1 MARSK
6 FPGGNTA
13 LTAAGQRPSGAAGDV
28 LFGTSADFPR
38 LIEVDVD
45 HIEPNPNQ
53 PRRNFN
59 DAELEALARSIERYG
74 LKQPILV
81 REIEGRS
88 GAYLLVAGERRWR
101 AHRLLG
107 RATIFAVITTGNV
120 DELSLVENMQRADL
134 NVVEQARGMVGL
146 IEVHGYTQEEVG
158 KIVGLSR
165 ADVAGTLSVSRLP
178 DDIIREYE
186 ANPKIVTR
194 SALIAVAAAPES
206 ARAELWRRA
215 AAGATVAELR
225 DIKRD
230 AKAPIDAGGRELRT
244 LGQGL
249 IQIGKGIE
257 RVVVVKEHITP
268 EHREALITLRRRIS
282 ALLGD

>member
-6 FPGGNTA
+6 FTSNNLA
-13 LTAAGQRPSGAAGDV
+13 LTAAGQRPAGGGDV

-38 LIEVDVD
+38 LIEVEVD

-53 PRRNFN
+53 PRRNF
-59 DAELEALARSIERYG
+59 DAGDLEALAQSIERYG

-81 REIEGRS
+81 REIEGKP

-101 AHRLLG
+101 AHRLLD
-107 RATIFAVITTGNV
+107 RETIFAVITTGNV

-134 NVVEQARGMVGL
+134 NVVEQARGMAGL

-165 ADVAGTLSVSRLP
+165 ADVAGALSVLRLP

-186 ANPKIVTR
+186 AAPETITR

-206 ARAELWRRA
+206 SRAALWKRA

-225 DIKRD
+225 EIKRD
-230 AKAPIDAGGRELRT
+230 TKARVDGGGQDLRI

-249 IQIGKGIE
+249 LQIGRGIE
-257 RVVVVKEHITP
+257 RVVSAKNHLAP
-268 EHREALITLRRRIS
+268 EHRKALTDLRARIT